1 MRRERTKTA
10 RKGTVMKILGGSFL
24 TREDFSK
31 IFPFLVY
38 LTILLML
45 IITNAYIAEST
56 SRTIKNNTLRLRD
69 LRVEYTYAKSAF
81 TKESTQTIMIDKL
94 AKDGLK
100 ESLETRT
107 VRKSEELE
115 VRSEALTTEQLNNP

>member
-1 MRRERTKTA
+1 MKRERKEKTS
-10 RKGTVMKILGGSFL
+10 KGGMVMNILGGSFL

-56 SRTIKNNTLRLRD
+56 SRAIKNNSNRLRD
-69 LRVEYTYAKSAF
+69 LRVEYTYAKSAY
-81 TKESTQTIMIDKL
+81 TKESTQKVLIEKL
-94 AKDGLK
+94 KEQGLK

-107 VRKSEELE
+107 VFTENEEFE
-115 VRSEALTTEQLNNP
+115 VRNEE

>member
-10 RKGTVMKILGGSFL
+10 KKGTVMKILGGSFL

-38 LTILLML
+38 LTVLLML
-45 IITNAYIAEST
+45 IIPNAYIAENT

-94 AKDGLK
+94 TKDGIK

-107 VRKSEELE
+107 IKTKR
-115 VRSEALTTEQLNNP
+115 Q

>member
-1 MRRERTKTA
+1 MKRERK
-10 RKGTVMKILGGSFL
+10 KNGKGGTVMTILGGSFL

-38 LTILLML
+38 LTVLLML

-56 SRTIKNNTLRLRD
+56 SRTIKNNTVLLRD
-69 LRVEYTYAKSAF
+69 LRVEYTYAKSAY

-94 AKDGLK
+94 EKEGIK

-107 VRKSEELE
+107 VRG
-115 VRSEALTTEQLNNP
+115 N

>member
-1 MRRERTKTA
+1 MKTESKKNKSKGSRTI
-10 RKGTVMKILGGSFL
+10 MQILGGSFL

-31 IFPFLVY
+31 MFPFLVY

-56 SRTIKNNTLRLRD
+56 SRAIKNNSNRLRD
-69 LRVEYTYAKSAF
+69 LRVEYTYAKSAY
-81 TKESTQTIMIDKL
+81 TKESTQKVLIEKL
-94 AKDGLK
+94 KDNGLK

-107 VRKSEELE
+107 IIK
-115 VRSEALTTEQLNNP
+115 